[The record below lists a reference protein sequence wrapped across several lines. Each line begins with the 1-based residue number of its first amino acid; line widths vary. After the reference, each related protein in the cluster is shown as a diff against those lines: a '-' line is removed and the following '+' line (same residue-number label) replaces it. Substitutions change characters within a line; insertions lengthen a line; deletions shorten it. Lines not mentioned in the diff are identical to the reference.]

1 MESTIKS
8 NIIDIKDHIAQLEII
23 HKNYLRA
30 IKNGSNRAAQSL
42 RIQYIGAK
50 GKIVHKIKKLSDKI
64 RGEIITVDVL
74 VNGKP
79 DKGTFVNLT
88 EEDIENI
95 YKMVATSTGQRI
107 EILRYHHNFTQILE
121 KS

>member
-8 NIIDIKDHIAQLEII
+8 LIIDIKDQIDQLEII
-23 HKNYLRA
+23 HKNYLKA
-30 IKNGSNRAAQSL
+30 VNNGSNRSSQSL
-42 RIQYIGAK
+42 RIQYMGAK
-50 GKIVHKIKKLSDKI
+50 GKVVHKMKKLSDKI
-64 RGEIITVDVL
+64 RGEIITVDLL

-79 DKGTFVNLT
+79 DNGTFVNLT

-95 YKMVATSTGQRI
+95 YRIVATSTGQKI
-107 EILRYHHNFTQILE
+107 EILKFNHRFTRILE

>member
-8 NIIDIKDHIAQLEII
+8 NIIDIKDHIDQLEVI

-30 IKNGSNRAAQSL
+30 IKKGSNRAAQSL
-42 RIQYIGAK
+42 RIQYIGTK
-50 GKIVHKIKKLSDKI
+50 GKVVHKIKKLSDKI
-64 RGEIITVDVL
+64 RGEIITVDLL

-88 EEDIENI
+88 EDDIENI
-95 YKMVATSTGQRI
+95 YRMVSTSTGQRI
-107 EILRYHHNFTQILE
+107 EILKYHHEFTQILE

>member
-8 NIIDIKDHIAQLEII
+8 TIIDIKDNIAQLEVI

-30 IKNGSNRAAQSL
+30 IKNGSNKAAQSL
-42 RIQYIGAK
+42 RIQYMGAK

-64 RGEIITVDVL
+64 RGEIIIVDLL

-88 EEDIENI
+88 EDDIENI
-95 YKMVATSTGQRI
+95 YKMVATSTGQKI
-107 EILRYHHNFTQILE
+107 EILNYHHQFTRILE

>member
-8 NIIDIKDHIAQLEII
+8 AIIDIKDNISQLEVI
-23 HKNYLRA
+23 HNNYLKA
-30 IKNGSNRAAQSL
+30 VKNGSNRSSQSL
-42 RIQYIGAK
+42 RIQYMGAK

-64 RGEIITVDVL
+64 RGEIITVDLL
-74 VNGKP
+74 VNGTP

-95 YKMVATSTGQRI
+95 YKIVATSTGQKI
-107 EILRYHHNFTQILE
+107 EILNYHHQFTRILE

>member
-8 NIIDIKDHIAQLEII
+8 TIIDIKDNIAQLESIRN
-23 HKNYLRA
+23 NYLRA
-30 IKNGSNRAAQSL
+30 IKSGSNKAAQSL

-50 GKIVHKIKKLSDKI
+50 GKVVHKIKKLSDKI
-64 RGEIITVDVL
+64 RGEIITVDLL
-74 VNGKP
+74 VNGKS

-95 YKMVATSTGQRI
+95 YKMVATSTGQKI
-107 EILRYHHNFTQILE
+107 EILKYHHQFTRILE